1 MSFWTLS
8 TTLVPYLAVAGVLL
22 AIGIFGLLCHNTI
35 VGMLIAGELI
45 FAGASLNFMAFS
57 HFCSSDPVT
66 GQSFN
71 LFIMG
76 IAAAEAAIVLSLLVA
91 MYRNYRS
98 VTTESLT
105 DLKG

>member
-8 TTLVPYLAVAGVLL
+8 SSIDAYLIVAAALLGIGV
-22 AIGIFGLLCHNTI
+22 FGLLYHSTV

-57 HFCSSDPVT
+57 HFSSPDPVT
-66 GQSFN
+66 GQVFN

-76 IAAAEAAIVLSLLVA
+76 LAAAEAAIVLSLLVA
-91 MYRNYRS
+91 VYRDYRS
-98 VTTESLT
+98 VSTKTLD